1 MHPDF
6 WLLVHKTEA
15 KLQHQDLHHRQ
26 LLAQVERPSIAQ
38 RAALQSGLWL
48 LWLAQRLLR
57 YGRPAAA
64 KRFSVHRTS

>member
-6 WLLVHKTEA
+6 WLLVREVEA
-15 KLQHQDLHHRQ
+15 NQRRQDLHHRQ

-38 RAALQSGLWL
+38 RAALQGGLWL

-64 KRFSVHRTS
+64 KRLSVH